1 MRNNHEIDDFIYQA
15 DVSVPLVIMMCGVAG
30 SGKTTFAQRLEQR
43 GFVRLSID
51 EEIWATN
58 GRYGIDYPIE
68 IYEQLKIKAELKLRN
83 ELVNLLNE
91 KRNVVIDFSF
101 WQQKRR
107 NEYKKLIEDGG
118 GEWKLVYLKVNPND
132 LRERLRIRSQRFDAN
147 AAFTITEEI
156 LSSFLKGFEV
166 PSGEGEII
174 IEAKE

>member
-1 MRNNHEIDDFIYQA
+1 M
-15 DVSVPLVIMMCGVAG
+15 AG
-30 SGKTTFAQRLEQR
+30 SGKTTFAQRLEKL

-68 IYEQLKIKAELKLRN
+68 IYEQLKVEAELKLRN

-91 KRNVVIDFSF
+91 KRNVVVDFSF
-101 WQQKRR
+101 WQRTRR

-118 GEWKLVYLKVNPND
+118 GEWRLIYLKVPPNN
-132 LRERLRIRSQRFDAN
+132 LRKRLRIRSQRFDAN

-156 LSSFLKGFEV
+156 LSSFLEGFEV
-166 PSGEGEII
+166 PSDEGEII
-174 IEAKE
+174 VEVKEQ